1 MAARSGLAPPAPL
14 ALAPLA
20 LALIALLAPRP
31 AEAQARVRSDG
42 VAPRAAD
49 FYPADDPQRAR
60 KAQIDRIMGV
70 YQVHPPRR
78 HPSERVRMKG
88 NAIQI
93 EVWHPVGRN
102 SDVEIKTRAV
112 QWFVFGRTQYA
123 GGVRGI
129 FSEFPDIQ
137 DVRFAF
143 TEVIRPDE
151 KGRRRSKQ
159 RDKVKRYLLLRLD
172 RRRFERL
179 DMEKLQGCV
188 ERGDC
193 AREFRSLFK
202 DARFDRRYTAKARED
217 S

>member
-1 MAARSGLAPPAPL
+1 MRRPTA
-14 ALAPLA
+14 
-20 LALIALLAPRP
+20 ALLRAALLGLGALLLLP
-31 AEAQARVRSDG
+31 AVAGAQNRVRTDG

-49 FYPADDPQRAR
+49 FYRADDPQRGK
-60 KAQIDRIMGV
+60 KAKIDELMGV

-88 NAIQI
+88 RAVQI

-102 SDVEIKTRAV
+102 TDVELKTRAV

-123 GGVRGI
+123 QGVRGV
-129 FSEFPDIQ
+129 FSEFPDVK

-143 TEVIRPDE
+143 TEIIRPDE
-151 KGRRRSKQ
+151 KGRRRSAQK
-159 RDKVKRYLLLRLD
+159 DKVKRYLLLHLD
-172 RRRFERL
+172 RRAFERL
-179 DMEKLQGCV
+179 DMDKLSGCV

-202 DARFDRRYTAKARED
+202 DARFDRRYTRKAREQE
-217 S
+217 

>member
-1 MAARSGLAPPAPL
+1 MRALPL
-14 ALAPLA
+14 AA
-20 LALIALLAPRP
+20 LALTLLGITADAR
-31 AEAQARVRSDG
+31 AQARVRADA
-42 VAPRAAD
+42 VAPKVAD
-49 FYPADDPQRAR
+49 FYPPDEPDARR

-88 NAIQI
+88 NAVQI

-102 SDVEIKTRAV
+102 SDVELKTRAV
-112 QWFVFGRTQYA
+112 EWFVFGRTQYA
-123 GGVRGI
+123 DGVRGV

-137 DVRFAF
+137 DVRLAF

-151 KGRRRSKQ
+151 KGRRASAKP
-159 RDKVKRYLLLRLD
+159 DKVKRYLLLHID

-179 DMEKLQGCV
+179 DIEALEGCV

-202 DARFDRRYTAKARED
+202 DARFDRRYTAKAREEE
-217 S
+217 